1 MSVDFTII
9 VPVYNEAENLHRVE
23 EALLKY
29 MKIAIKK
36 TAVLFVDDGSTDQS
50 LNLIQEICQRNK
62 GFHYIS
68 FSKNKGLSTAIK
80 AGFDYVKSPF
90 VGYIDS
96 YLQTD
101 PEDFNLLL
109 KYIDTFDFIYGVLQ
123 GCNDFFL
130 SNLISK
136 INY

>member
-80 AGFDYVKSPF
+80 AGFDYVKSPRSEERR
-90 VGYIDS
+90 VGK
-96 YLQTD
+96 
-101 PEDFNLLL
+101 E
-109 KYIDTFDFIYGVLQ
+109 
-123 GCNDFFL
+123 
-130 SNLISK
+130 
-136 INY
+136 